1 MGLTT
6 WKNAP
11 DGRVLKSDVAIAR
24 YEDWERLRQVSSTG
38 NIYIPRFYR
47 DKIVSIDGNTN
58 IFIYSENMPV
68 FSHNVITLRPRTH
81 ATISCALCRAGMDI
95 NEANR
100 LVAETEFYLENLLL
114 NCA

>member
-47 DKIVSIDGNTN
+47 DEIVSIDGNTN
-58 IFIYSENMPV
+58 ILFILKICPFFHIM
-68 FSHNVITLRPRTH
+68 
-81 ATISCALCRAGMDI
+81 
-95 NEANR
+95 
-100 LVAETEFYLENLLL
+100 LLL
-114 NCA
+114 